1 MKKIVILKII
11 AAIIIALT
19 ILSMAVLIV
28 TPQTR
33 LYEHLYE
40 QQNLEASTGI
50 SVFEA
55 SLNYDGIIR
64 QIMGQQE
71 ITGLTTYDSSTD
83 LQNKLVRLRRVY
95 ISCRWIC
102 GIGIVIS
109 IVFMILLRNRKWYE
123 SLNLGGLIAIG
134 ASLLGTGSLWLI
146 SPMRLFI
153 FESQYQELFGYDSK
167 FTGMLPENW
176 ALYSLL
182 IGLTFVLV
190 FGVLFGV
197 IHLSTGKDYNPH
209 KF

>member
-11 AAIIIALT
+11 AAVIIALT
-19 ILSMAVLIV
+19 IISMAVLVV

-40 QQNLEASTGI
+40 QQNLEVSTGI

-55 SLNYDGIIR
+55 TLNYDGIIQ
-64 QIMGQQE
+64 QIMGRQE

-83 LQNKLVRLRRVY
+83 LQNKLERLRKVY
-95 ISCRWIC
+95 IGCKWMC

-109 IVFMILLRNRKWYE
+109 IVFLILLRNRKWYE

-134 ASLLGTGSLWLI
+134 ASFLGTVYLWLFC
-146 SPMRLFI
+146 PTRLFI
-153 FESQYQELFGYDSK
+153 FQSQYQELFGYDSR
-167 FTGMLPENW
+167 FTGILPENW

-182 IGLTFVLV
+182 IGLSFVLI
-190 FGVLFGV
+190 FGVLFGL
-197 IHLSTGKDYNPH
+197 IHLGTGKDYNPH